1 MNAFT
6 KEDLARFQAESLD
19 DKFQRTLAK
28 VGEWYMRLDNKV
40 YVSFSGGKDS
50 TVLSDIC
57 ARWCKII
64 EEPLYLVFVD
74 TGLEYPEIRKF
85 VNYFAQWL
93 RDKYDIEVILEILR
107 PEMRF
112 DKVIKKYGYP
122 LISKEISQNIYE
134 GRGKPETRAYKKFE
148 VDSDVANRCNGQF
161 NLAKWKPLR
170 DSDIPISHM
179 CCHVMKKAPV
189 KKYEKVTGRMPLI
202 ATLADESRLR
212 ATEWLKH
219 GCNAYDAVRPRSVPM
234 SFWTEQDV
242 LKYIKEENIP
252 IASVYGEV
260 VEEENKLITTG
271 CERTGCMFC
280 AFGCHLE
287 KSPTRFEKLKKTH
300 PRQYEYCISGGE
312 YGWSAKI
319 KSSSKWRIFD
329 FIKENG
335 ERMSP
340 EEIEKFVEE
349 HRSDDNYKFTK
360 VWLPNQ
366 NGLGLGHVFDE
377 LNYMYGE
384 GFIKYQSRSEWLD
397 KLLGGD
403 T

>member
-6 KEDLARFQAESLD
+6 KEDLARFRAESLD
-19 DKFQRTLAK
+19 DKYQRTLAK

-57 ARWCKII
+57 ARWCNII
-64 EEPLYLVFVD
+64 GEPLYLVFVD

-85 VNYFAQWL
+85 VKYFAQWL
-93 RDKYDIEVILEILR
+93 RDKHEIEVVLEILR

-122 LISKEISQNIYE
+122 LISKEISKNIYE

-148 VDSDVANRCNGQF
+148 ADSEVAKRCNGQF
-161 NLAKWKPLR
+161 NLSKWKPLR

-202 ATLADESRLR
+202 ATLAEESRLR
-212 ATEWLKH
+212 TTEWLKH
-219 GCNAYDAVRPRSVPM
+219 GCNAFGAVRPRSVPM

-242 LKYIKEENIP
+242 LRYIKEENIP

-260 VEEENKLITTG
+260 VEEGEKLFTTG

-287 KSPTRFEKLKKTH
+287 KSPTRFERLKETH

-319 KSSSKWRIFD
+319 KSSGKWRVFD
-329 FIKENG
+329 FINENG

-340 EEIEKFVEE
+340 EEIEQFVKE
-349 HRSDDNYKFTK
+349 HFSDDNYKFTK
-360 VWLPNQ
+360 VWLPNKK
-366 NGLGLGHVFDE
+366 GLGLGRVFDE
-377 LNYMYGE
+377 LNYIYGE
-384 GFIKYQSRSEWLD
+384 DFIKYQSRSEWLD

-403 T
+403 L